1 MNEKELPKFL
11 FLWPRKVFLFLFLT
25 ILIRIRATT
34 LIEYFDVGSNLN
46 VDLNDK
52 LCPFLRPEPEAVG

>member
-1 MNEKELPKFL
+1 M
-11 FLWPRKVFLFLFLT
+11 FLFLFLT